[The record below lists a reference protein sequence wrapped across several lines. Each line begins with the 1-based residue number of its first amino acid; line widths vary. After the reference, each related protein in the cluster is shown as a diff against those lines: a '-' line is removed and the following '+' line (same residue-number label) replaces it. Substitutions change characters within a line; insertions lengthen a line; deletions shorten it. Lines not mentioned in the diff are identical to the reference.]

1 MQYDIFL
8 NTTMRVKWKAPIWRS
23 RIHEMILLLLYDPG
37 WRGEDASRRQ
47 SSWFM
52 TVGVVFC
59 FDPAGHK
66 TARQRCDSQQPRN
79 IGHPSSPHTIQP
91 PLELTTNFAKF
102 HRARKRTLHYK
113 QLGTMYPS
121 FPQIANFSRKQ
132 AGNIFCLKITKLKL
146 LVFICLLELRY
157 VTSNL

>member
-1 MQYDIFL
+1 MHACEVKSSDMKISYSRNDIIITL
-8 NTTMRVKWKAPIWRS
+8 R
-23 RIHEMILLLLYDPG
+23 PG

-79 IGHPSSPHTIQP
+79 IRHPSS
-91 PLELTTNFAKF
+91 
-102 HRARKRTLHYK
+102 RRTS
-113 QLGTMYPS
+113 Q
-121 FPQIANFSRKQ
+121 
-132 AGNIFCLKITKLKL
+132 
-146 LVFICLLELRY
+146 
-157 VTSNL
+157 